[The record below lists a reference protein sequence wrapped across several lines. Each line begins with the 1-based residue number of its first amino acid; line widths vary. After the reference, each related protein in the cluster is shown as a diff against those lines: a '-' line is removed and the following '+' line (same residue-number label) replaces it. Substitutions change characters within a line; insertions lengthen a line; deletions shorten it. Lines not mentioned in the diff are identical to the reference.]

1 MKIMT
6 RQREKA
12 YIGTCAM
19 AGGQQTLKPLL
30 HLSFNS
36 NRWFFRTPENFSD
49 REDTIGRTPKN
60 H

>member
-1 MKIMT
+1 MTYDLSHNLLPVYFLLNKMKIMT

-36 NRWFFRTPENFSD
+36 NR
-49 REDTIGRTPKN
+49 
-60 H
+60 